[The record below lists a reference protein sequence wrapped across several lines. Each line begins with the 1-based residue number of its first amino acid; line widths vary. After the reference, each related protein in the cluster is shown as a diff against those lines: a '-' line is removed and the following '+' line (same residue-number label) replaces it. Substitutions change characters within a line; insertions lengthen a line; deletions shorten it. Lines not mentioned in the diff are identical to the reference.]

1 MPMPVNTT
9 PDRIPADVI
18 AKQQDAAREKIETV

>member
-1 MPMPVNTT
+1 MILLVNTT

-18 AKQQDAAREKIETV
+18 AEQQDAAREKIENV